1 MNGNRTLKV
10 LISMLL
16 GAGTA
21 VAPAVHAQQ
30 MPDFEQW
37 QCRFCPFP
45 EKGVE
50 GSVSPSVLHVSDD
63 SARFGNYTG
72 LDEDGVYVN
81 ADADVLYRADGGY
94 AVSVYTRDLGLD
106 SRYLEIGA
114 GRQGRWMVDLFWDE
128 IPVRYDDTGR
138 TIYGGLG
145 SDSLVLPAGWVRSN
159 TTAGFTAL
167 DANLRDFGLGWDRKT
182 GGLGFEFVQSG
193 NLRYEVDW
201 ARQTKEGRGL
211 TWGNFLGP
219 AQDLVKPLDYETN
232 EVDAALVWSGD
243 RWTIRTAYYGSFFKN
258 NDASLTWENPFTGPE
273 LGRTALAPDN
283 TYHQGIVSGV
293 YQFATWSTT
302 LNASYGVG
310 RMEQDDRLLAY
321 TINPTLP
328 ALALPRENFD
338 GRADTT
344 HANIRLTSRPTDR
357 LRLSA
362 EYRYDERDNKS
373 GQYEWTPVQSDAFI
387 GLPFVNPAFSF
398 EDRDL
403 FLNADYRF
411 SRNLQGAA
419 GWYRKIRE
427 RDFQN
432 VRRNEEDG
440 YWGRIRFRPINELS
454 LGLKAETA
462 SRDASRYQAIP
473 STGAGAEQ
481 NPLLRKYYLADRD
494 RDLVQ
499 VQTDFTP
506 VERLNLGLR
515 YETARDRYDESVV
528 GLVAADY
535 DQLSA
540 EASVRLFNTV
550 MLTGYFSRENYD
562 SETVGAASFATPNLA
577 PPNWEGST
585 RDRHDVKG
593 LALNW
598 PGLMDGKLDL
608 RADWTNADTTG
619 NIRIESPLGSQRNAF
634 PELSSEL
641 SSVQLVADWHLNPR
655 WSLNAGW
662 RWEEYKADDWSK
674 DGVGPATIANV
685 LTFGAQ
691 TQDYDVNV
699 FMVGFTYRFIR
710 EKSE

>member
-1 MNGNRTLKV
+1 MNGNQTLKV
-10 LISMLL
+10 LIPVLL
-16 GAGTA
+16 GVGTA
-21 VAPAVHAQQ
+21 AAPAAHAQQ

-72 LDEDGVYVN
+72 LDDDGVYIN
-81 ADADVLYRADGGY
+81 SDADVLYRADGGY

-106 SRYLEIGA
+106 SRYIEVGA
-114 GRQGRWMVDLFWDE
+114 GRQGSWRVDLFWDE

-145 SDSLVLPAGWVRSN
+145 SDSLTLPPAWVRGNS
-159 TTAGFTAL
+159 TAEFAAL
-167 DANLRDFGLGWDRKT
+167 DESLRDFKLGWDRKT
-182 GGLGFEFVQSG
+182 GGIGLEFVQSQ

-201 ARQTKEGRGL
+201 TRQTKEGRGL

-232 EVDAALVWSGD
+232 EVDAALIWTGSN
-243 RWTIRTAYYGSFFKN
+243 WTIRAAYYGSFFKN
-258 NDASLTWENPFTGPE
+258 NDSSLTWENPFNGPE

-283 TYHQGIVSGV
+283 TYHQGIISGV
-293 YQFATWSTT
+293 YNFATWNTT
-302 LNASYGVG
+302 LNASYAYG
-310 RMEQDDRLLAY
+310 RMEQDDRLLPY
-321 TINPTLP
+321 TINPTIP
-328 ALALPRENFD
+328 VMALPVERFD
-338 GRADTT
+338 GEVDTT
-344 HANIRLTSRPTDR
+344 HANIRLTSRPIDK

-362 EYRYDERDNKS
+362 EYRYSERDNKS
-373 GQYEWTPVQSDAFI
+373 GHYEWTPVQSDAFI
-387 GLPFVNPAFSF
+387 GVPFVNPVYSF
-398 EDRDL
+398 EDTDW
-403 FLNADYRF
+403 FFTADYQFNRDF
-411 SRNLQGAA
+411 QGAA
-419 GWYRKIRE
+419 GWYRKVRE
-427 RDFQN
+427 RTDQN

-440 YWGRIRFRPINELS
+440 YWARVRYRPISQLS
-454 LGLKAETA
+454 LSLMGETA

-499 VQTDFTP
+499 VQADFVP
-506 VERLNLGLR
+506 VDRFSLGLR
-515 YETARDRYDESVV
+515 YEKAKDRYDESVV

-535 DQLSA
+535 DQISA
-540 EASVRLFNTV
+540 EASLRVFGTV
-550 MLTGYFSRENYD
+550 MLSGYFSRENYD

-593 LALNW
+593 LAINW
-598 PGLMDGKLDL
+598 PGLLDGKLDL
-608 RADWTNADTTG
+608 RADLANADTTG
-619 NIRIESPLGSQRNAF
+619 NIRIENPLGAQRDRF

-641 SSVQLVADWHLNPR
+641 TWVQLMADWHLNPR
-655 WSLNAGW
+655 WSVNAGW

-685 LTFGAQ
+685 LTFGSQ

-699 FMVGFTYRFIR
+699 FMLGFTYRFIR
-710 EKSE
+710 DKSE